1 MTIPLRD
8 ANLLLSDLSDPFL
21 MFPIEAIADTLF
33 EAVDK
38 AQEGKFSGMGAYGT
52 SRKYWTVEEEHY
64 HQEEGLLLGGVFV
77 LGQAAITQTT
87 AILNE
92 LRRHPEGSAS
102 IPTAKDRRM
111 TDHATVD
118 VGSGLSQI
126 VIINAVAN
134 YFKHVYEWPENWAT
148 TAGQGTQASTIRIAR
163 QIGMSPPQDMTDNLW
178 IAARRLGLSGDSPR
192 ALAQLIQGWRE
203 AWAYV
208 LCPLFG
214 KSTPL

>member
-1 MTIPLRD
+1 
-8 ANLLLSDLSDPFL
+8 

-33 EAVDK
+33 EAVDD
-38 AQEGKFSGMGAYGT
+38 AQGRKSSGMGACGV

-64 HQEEGLLLGGVFV
+64 HREEGLLLGAVFV

-92 LRRHPEGSAS
+92 LQKYPEGFAS

-111 TDHATVD
+111 TDHAIVD

-148 TAGQGTQASTIRIAR
+148 TAGQGTQASTIGIAR
-163 QIGMSPPQDMTDNLW
+163 QIGMIPQDMTDNLW
-178 IAARRLGLSGDSPR
+178 IAADRLGLSRGGPR
-192 ALAQLIQGWRE
+192 AIAQLVQGWRE
-203 AWAYV
+203 AWAKV

-214 KSTPL
+214 TSPPH